1 MEGNVPR
8 GPAMVQILWAED
20 SLQDRQLIRE
30 ALHDLRDRPKVTF
43 VADGMQLLERAAQDH
58 PALVVLDLQMPGMDG
73 LEALKRLRADP
84 STRRQPVV
92 VFTSSDR
99 PDEVAACQQLGVRD
113 CVQKPFDFASFV
125 LAVQRVVGSPVEVAA

>member
-1 MEGNVPR
+1 
-8 GPAMVQILWAED
+8 MVQILWAED

-30 ALHDLRDRPKVTF
+30 ALHDLPNRPKVTF
-43 VADGMQLLERAAQDH
+43 VADGMQLLERAAQERPH
-58 PALVVLDLQMPGMDG
+58 LVVLDLQMPGLDG

-84 STRRQPVV
+84 NTRRQQVV

-99 PDEVAACQQLGVRD
+99 PDEVAACHSLGVRD

-125 LAVQRVVGSPVEVAA
+125 AAVQRVVGNPVEVPV

>member
-1 MEGNVPR
+1 
-8 GPAMVQILWAED
+8 MVQILWAED

-30 ALHDLRDRPKVTF
+30 ALHDLPQRPKVTF
-43 VADGMQLLERAAQDH
+43 VADGMQLLERAAQDR
-58 PALVVLDLQMPGMDG
+58 PNLVVLDLQMPGLDG

-84 STRRQPVV
+84 STRRQTVV

-99 PDEVAACQQLGVRD
+99 PDEVDACRSLGVRD

-125 LAVQRVVGSPVEVAA
+125 SAVQRVVGPVEVPV